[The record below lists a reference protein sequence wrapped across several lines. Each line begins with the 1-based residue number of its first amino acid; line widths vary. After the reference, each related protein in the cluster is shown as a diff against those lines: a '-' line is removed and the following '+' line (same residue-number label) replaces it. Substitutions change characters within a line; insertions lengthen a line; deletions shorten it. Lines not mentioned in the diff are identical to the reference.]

1 MVGRGLLIHTLA
13 GSLGAW
19 GGRRNRSGRAAK
31 ASSRTLL
38 AAGPDGPGGAVVDS
52 GGGVQA
58 DPGMA
63 VLSEAYPKLSLK
75 KYSPTAAR

>member
-13 GSLGAW
+13 GSLGAR

-31 ASSRTLL
+31 ASVEDLL
-38 AAGPDGPGGAVVDS
+38 AAGLDGPGGAVVDG

-58 DPGMA
+58 D
-63 VLSEAYPKLSLK
+63 S
-75 KYSPTAAR
+75 